1 MWHFGT
7 DFSGTGSG
15 NREGPIT
22 DGGQP
27 CMSDTQ
33 AYIGTGTG
41 EQGSNCSPNKIIG
54 GASSTSC
61 SPIFFC
67 NLQLKVT

>member
-41 EQGSNCSPNKIIG
+41 GTGEQLLTQQNYWGSK
-54 GASSTSC
+54 
-61 SPIFFC
+61 
-67 NLQLKVT
+67 